1 MVLSLLALPV
11 RKIIGWGIDQGIS
24 MPPSR
29 RKAAVAIDDGGADD
43 QIAKPTT
50 GRAKGAAAAEII
62 PYSPAFG
69 DSGVVIDMEGNPGPD
84 NLPAL
89 DPGGHTARVAAA
101 TFERDGYK
109 HLIKAAEAVYSYPA
123 NGSRLSLPAQKML
136 NFMIHLAGSQN
147 FANKLYR
154 LPKKVVRGNHKGNER
169 IFDAVK
175 EIYESSLVVIGP
187 FRGRRSRAELRILS
201 SYVRPEDEVEI
212 DSADIHFQF
221 TDAFLELQ
229 RSSQLWAR
237 LSGPAMVKVTS
248 TYALKLYEIG
258 MQRYQMDHP
267 SLTLD
272 IETLRKLLNV
282 PEGAYKD
289 FGILRTR
296 TIDRAMAEVNQLAPF
311 RVDMPEEK
319 FKRKGRKIEEVTLDF
334 HAKEEEEAAET
345 FLERERHAAGRKA
358 RRLGNVEKLE
368 APAPAVP
375 PPPLPD
381 ADDAEALWAAA
392 RHALGSRNVP
402 TPLLRDLEAV
412 GIEETARGARKL
424 VLRAAH
430 AVTADTARRGHEAT
444 MRLVLSSLTS
454 GSITEVEFQVPAS
467 KPRKG

>member
-1 MVLSLLALPV
+1 MAQ
-11 RKIIGWGIDQGIS
+11 IAMGTS

-29 RKAAVAIDDGGADD
+29 RTNAQAANARGMAARTEPAAELLPPSAGEG
-43 QIAKPTT
+43 T
-50 GRAKGAAAAEII
+50 GNPIVAAAMQSIVPYTPSLAE
-62 PYSPAFG
+62 
-69 DSGVVIDMEGNPGPD
+69 SGLVIDLEASAE
-84 NLPAL
+84 NLPTVETM
-89 DPGGHTARVAAA
+89 GHTARVAAA

-147 FANKLYR
+147 FSNKLYR

-169 IFDAVK
+169 IFDALK

-311 RVDMPEEK
+311 RVEMPEEK
-319 FKRKGRKIEEVTLDF
+319 FKRRGRKIEEVTLDF

-345 FLERERHAAGRKA
+345 FLERERHSAGRRA
-358 RRLGNVEKLE
+358 RRLTVVENVVPAA
-368 APAPAVP
+368 APLP

-381 ADDAEALWAAA
+381 ADDAEALWAAT
-392 RHALGSRNVP
+392 RHALGQRNVP
-402 TPLLRDLEAV
+402 GPLLRDLEVVEIA
-412 GIEETARGARKL
+412 ETTRGTRRL
-424 VLRAAH
+424 VLRAGH
-430 AVTADTARRGHEAT
+430 AATADTARRSHEAT
-444 MRLVLSSLTS
+444 VRLVLSSLTS
-454 GSITEVEFQVPAS
+454 GSISEVEFLAPKSRRA
-467 KPRKG
+467 G

>member
-1 MVLSLLALPV
+1 
-11 RKIIGWGIDQGIS
+11 
-24 MPPSR
+24 MPP
-29 RKAAVAIDDGGADD
+29 RKSKTPSPEAAMPDPAAGIIAGAVVPYDPRGDG
-43 QIAKPTT
+43 
-50 GRAKGAAAAEII
+50 
-62 PYSPAFG
+62 
-69 DSGVVIDMEGNPGPD
+69 GVVIDIGSAEIAAPAAEVVPYGEGAGR
-84 NLPAL
+84 
-89 DPGGHTARVAAA
+89 TAQVAAA

-201 SYVRPEDEVEI
+201 SYVRPEDELES

-229 RSSQLWAR
+229 RTSQLWAR

-258 MQRYQMDHP
+258 MQRYQMDYP
-267 SLTLD
+267 DLTLD
-272 IETLRKLLNV
+272 VETLRRLLNV

-296 TIDRAMAEVNQLAPF
+296 TIDRAIAEVNQLAPF
-311 RVDMPEEK
+311 RVDMPDDK
-319 FKRKGRKIEEVTLDF
+319 IKRRGRKVEQVTLEF
-334 HAKEEEEAAET
+334 LAKDEDEAAET
-345 FLERERHAAGRKA
+345 FLERERHSSGRRA
-358 RRLGNVEKLE
+358 RRIGKVDAL
-368 APAPAVP
+368 AADQAPPPAPDIRP
-375 PPPLPD
+375 DGPLPD
-381 ADDAEALWAAA
+381 IEDAQALWAAT
-392 RHALGSRNVP
+392 RHALTARNVP
-402 TPLLRDLEAV
+402 GPLLSDLEALR
-412 GIEETARGARKL
+412 IEETARGARRL
-424 VLRAAH
+424 VLAAGS
-430 AVTADTARRGHEAT
+430 AVTADTARMNHEGT
-444 MRLVLSSLTS
+444 VRTVLASLTS
-454 GSITEVEFQVPAS
+454 GSITEVAFELPKGGRKAS
-467 KPRKG
+467 PKA

>member
-1 MVLSLLALPV
+1 
-11 RKIIGWGIDQGIS
+11 

-29 RKAAVAIDDGGADD
+29 RKPPAA
-43 QIAKPTT
+43 P
-50 GRAKGAAAAEII
+50 GAADPLADRPSLAEGARAVVKYDPTEGGGGVLIEAI
-62 PYSPAFG
+62 ALTAEPGTAITLVEEEAVPAG
-69 DSGVVIDMEGNPGPD
+69 R
-84 NLPAL
+84 
-89 DPGGHTARVAAA
+89 TARVAAS

-169 IFDAVK
+169 LFDAVK
-175 EIYESSLVVIGP
+175 EIFDSSLVVIGP

-201 SYVRPEDEVEI
+201 SYVRPEEEEEA

-229 RSSQLWAR
+229 RTSQLWAR

-258 MQRYQMDHP
+258 MQRYQMEFP

-272 IETLRKLLNV
+272 IETLRRLLNV

-296 TIDRAMAEVNQLAPF
+296 TIDRAIAEVNQLAPF
-311 RVDMPEEK
+311 RVEMPEAK
-319 FKRKGRKIEEVTLDF
+319 YQRRGRKVEGVTLDF
-334 HAKEEEEAAET
+334 FPKDEEEAAET
-345 FLERERHAAGRKA
+345 YLERERHSAGRRA
-358 RRLGNVEKLE
+358 RRSDTVQQIAEVEPFQ
-368 APAPAVP
+368 A
-375 PPPLPD
+375 PLPD
-381 ADDAEALWAAA
+381 ADDAHAFWAAA
-392 RHALGSRNVP
+392 RHALSRSLP
-402 TPLLRDLEAV
+402 LPLLNDLEADR
-412 GIEETARGARKL
+412 IEETPKGARRL
-424 VLRAAH
+424 VLKAGNP
-430 AVTADTARRGHEAT
+430 VTADMARMHHEAT
-444 MRLVLSSLTS
+444 IRAELASLSS
-454 GSITEVEFQVPAS
+454 GSITEVTFTAPPRRKAS
-467 KPRKG
+467 APGA

>member
-1 MVLSLLALPV
+1 
-11 RKIIGWGIDQGIS
+11 

-29 RKAAVAIDDGGADD
+29 RKNALPDTGIAEPSSSIGAMGAIVPYVPGDGDAGM
-43 QIAKPTT
+43 
-50 GRAKGAAAAEII
+50 
-62 PYSPAFG
+62 
-69 DSGVVIDMEGNPGPD
+69 VIDLDGSLVDPGKPE
-84 NLPAL
+84 NLPSV
-89 DPGGHTARVAAA
+89 DRMGHTARVAAA

-169 IFDAVK
+169 IFDALK

-311 RVDMPEEK
+311 RVEMPEEK
-319 FKRKGRKIEEVTLDF
+319 MKRRGRKIEEVTLDF
-334 HAKEEEEAAET
+334 HAKDEEEAAET
-345 FLERERHAAGRKA
+345 FLERERDPAGRKA
-358 RRLGNVEKLE
+358 RRE
-368 APAPAVP
+368 AGEGAPPKAVSARPVAELAP
-375 PPPLPD
+375 PPMPD

-392 RHALGSRNVP
+392 RHALGQKQVP
-402 TPLLRDLEAV
+402 GPLLRDLTVV
-412 GIEETARGARKL
+412 GIEETARGSRKL
-424 VLRAAH
+424 VLRAGH
-430 AVTADTARRGHEAT
+430 AATADTARRSHEPT
-444 MRLVLSSLTS
+444 IRLVLSSLSS
-454 GSITEVEFQVPAS
+454 GSIGEVEFQAAGNTRPG
-467 KPRKG
+467 R

>member
-1 MVLSLLALPV
+1 
-11 RKIIGWGIDQGIS
+11 

-29 RKAAVAIDDGGADD
+29 RKTSSAEPARDQALAAIVPYV
-43 QIAKPTT
+43 PTV
-50 GRAKGAAAAEII
+50 
-62 PYSPAFG
+62 G
-69 DSGVVIDMEGNPGPD
+69 DTGVVIDVEGSLVDGTSAPT
-84 NLPAL
+84 LPAI
-89 DPGGHTARVAAA
+89 DRAGQTARVAAA

-169 IFDAVK
+169 IFDALK

-311 RVDMPEEK
+311 RVEMPEDK
-319 FKRKGRKIEEVTLDF
+319 MKRKGRKIEEVTLDF
-334 HAKEEEEAAET
+334 HAKDEDEAADT
-345 FLERERHAAGRKA
+345 FLERERSSTVRKVRRGAEEGGKPLLTGAARST
-358 RRLGNVEKLE
+358 LPE
-368 APAPAVP
+368 PA
-375 PPPLPD
+375 PPLPD

-392 RHALGSRNVP
+392 RHALSQKQVP
-402 TPLLRDLEAV
+402 SPLLRDLSVV
-412 GIEETARGARKL
+412 GIEETARGTRKL
-424 VLRAAH
+424 VLRAGH
-430 AVTADTARRGHEAT
+430 AATAETARRSHEAT
-444 MRLVLSSLTS
+444 MRSVLSSLTS
-454 GSITEVEFQVPAS
+454 GSIAEVEFQAA
-467 KPRKG
+467 RAGR

>member
-1 MVLSLLALPV
+1 
-11 RKIIGWGIDQGIS
+11 

-29 RKAAVAIDDGGADD
+29 RKTSSAEPARDQALAAIV
-43 QIAKPTT
+43 
-50 GRAKGAAAAEII
+50 
-62 PYSPAFG
+62 PYVPNAG
-69 DSGVVIDMEGNPGPD
+69 DTGVVIDLDGSLVEGTTGQS
-84 NLPAL
+84 LPAI
-89 DPGGHTARVAAA
+89 DRAGQTARVAAA

-169 IFDAVK
+169 IFDALK

-258 MQRYQMDHP
+258 MQRYQMDHS

-311 RVDMPEEK
+311 RVEMPEEK
-319 FKRKGRKIEEVTLDF
+319 MKRKGRKIEEVTLDF
-334 HAKEEEEAAET
+334 HAKDEDEAADT
-345 FLERERHAAGRKA
+345 FLERERNSTSRKTRREAGEGGRPPLASPA
-358 RRLGNVEKLE
+358 RSLPE
-368 APAPAVP
+368 PA
-375 PPPLPD
+375 PPLPD

-392 RHALGSRNVP
+392 RHALSQKQVP
-402 TPLLRDLEAV
+402 SPLLRDLSVV
-412 GIEETARGARKL
+412 GIEETARGTRKL
-424 VLRAAH
+424 VLRAGH
-430 AVTADTARRGHEAT
+430 AATAETARRSHEAT
-444 MRLVLSSLTS
+444 MRSVLSSLSS
-454 GSITEVEFQVPAS
+454 GTIVEVEFQAA
-467 KPRKG
+467 RTGR

>member
-1 MVLSLLALPV
+1 
-11 RKIIGWGIDQGIS
+11 
-24 MPPSR
+24 MPPNR
-29 RKAAVAIDDGGADD
+29 RRSSHADLARDEPLAAIV
-43 QIAKPTT
+43 
-50 GRAKGAAAAEII
+50 
-62 PYSPAFG
+62 PYVPSSG
-69 DSGVVIDMEGNPGPD
+69 DAGVVIDLDGSLVETD
-84 NLPAL
+84 AAASNLPAL
-89 DPGGHTARVAAA
+89 DRTGQTARVAAA

-169 IFDAVK
+169 IFDALK

-319 FKRKGRKIEEVTLDF
+319 MKRRGRKIEEVTLDF
-334 HAKEEEEAAET
+334 HAKDEDEAADT
-345 FLERERHAAGRKA
+345 FLERERSSSSRSTRRTAVEGGKPALASGRA
-358 RRLGNVEKLE
+358 LPE
-368 APAPAVP
+368 PAPS
-375 PPPLPD
+375 LPD

-392 RHALGSRNVP
+392 RHALSQKQVP
-402 TPLLRDLEAV
+402 LPLLRDLTVV
-412 GIEETARGARKL
+412 GIEETSRGTRKL
-424 VLRAAH
+424 VLQAGH
-430 AVTADTARRGHEAT
+430 ASSAETARRSHEPT
-444 MRLVLSSLTS
+444 IRLVLASLSS
-454 GSITEVEFQVPAS
+454 GSIAEVEFQSARS
-467 KPRKG
+467 GR

>member
-1 MVLSLLALPV
+1 
-11 RKIIGWGIDQGIS
+11 

-29 RKAAVAIDDGGADD
+29 RKTSSAQPARDEALAAIVPYV
-43 QIAKPTT
+43 PT
-50 GRAKGAAAAEII
+50 A
-62 PYSPAFG
+62 G
-69 DSGVVIDMEGNPGPD
+69 DTGVVIDVEGSLVDATRPD

-89 DPGGHTARVAAA
+89 DRAGQTARVAAA

-169 IFDAVK
+169 IFDALK

-319 FKRKGRKIEEVTLDF
+319 MKRKGRKIEEVTLDF
-334 HAKEEEEAAET
+334 HAKDEDEAADT
-345 FLERERHAAGRKA
+345 FLERERHSTGRKTRREGGEGA
-358 RRLGNVEKLE
+358 RPVIAAAARSLPEPE
-368 APAPAVP
+368 
-375 PPPLPD
+375 PPLPD

-392 RHALGSRNVP
+392 RHALGQKQVP
-402 TPLLRDLEAV
+402 APLLRDLSVV
-412 GIEETARGARKL
+412 GIEETARGTRKL
-424 VLRAAH
+424 V
-430 AVTADTARRGHEAT
+430 
-444 MRLVLSSLTS
+444 
-454 GSITEVEFQVPAS
+454 
-467 KPRKG
+467 

>member
-1 MVLSLLALPV
+1 MATENRGPA
-11 RKIIGWGIDQGIS
+11 

-29 RKAAVAIDDGGADD
+29 RKTTPTERGEPSPIAGPLAAIVPYVPVAGDTGMVIDLDGSLVDGGA
-43 QIAKPTT
+43 
-50 GRAKGAAAAEII
+50 GE
-62 PYSPAFG
+62 
-69 DSGVVIDMEGNPGPD
+69 
-84 NLPAL
+84 NLPAIDRL
-89 DPGGHTARVAAA
+89 GHTARVAAA

-169 IFDAVK
+169 IFDALK

-311 RVDMPEEK
+311 RVEMPEDK
-319 FKRKGRKIEEVTLDF
+319 MKRRGRKIEEVTLDF
-334 HAKEEEEAAET
+334 HAKDEDEAADT
-345 FLERERHAAGRKA
+345 FLERERNPAAPRKL
-358 RRLGNVEKLE
+358 RREGGAAKAVEAK
-368 APAPAVP
+368 PAPELA
-375 PPPLPD
+375 PPLPD

-392 RHALGSRNVP
+392 RHALSQKQVP
-402 TPLLRDLEAV
+402 GPLLRDLSVV
-412 GIEETARGARKL
+412 GIEETARGSRKL
-424 VLRAAH
+424 VLRAGH
-430 AVTADTARRGHEAT
+430 AATADTARRSHEAT
-444 MRLVLSSLTS
+444 IRLVLSSLTS
-454 GSITEVEFQVPAS
+454 GSIGEVEFQAAGTRRVV
-467 KPRKG
+467 

>member
-1 MVLSLLALPV
+1 
-11 RKIIGWGIDQGIS
+11 

-29 RKAAVAIDDGGADD
+29 RKISKPDMAGPEPLAAIV
-43 QIAKPTT
+43 
-50 GRAKGAAAAEII
+50 
-62 PYSPAFG
+62 PYVPAVG
-69 DSGVVIDMEGNPGPD
+69 DTGVVIDVEGSLVADGQTAD
-84 NLPAL
+84 NLPSL
-89 DPGGHTARVAAA
+89 DRMGQTARVAAA

-212 DSADIHFQF
+212 DSVDIHFQF

-319 FKRKGRKIEEVTLDF
+319 MKRKGRKIEEVTLDF
-334 HAKEEEEAAET
+334 HAKDEDEAADT
-345 FLERERHAAGRKA
+345 FLERERSSTVRKL
-358 RRLGNVEKLE
+358 RREPAE
-368 APAPAVP
+368 AVKPGLATSRSLPEPA
-375 PPPLPD
+375 PPLPD

-392 RHALGSRNVP
+392 RHALSQKQVP
-402 TPLLRDLEAV
+402 SPLLRDLSVV

-424 VLRAAH
+424 VLRAGH
-430 AVTADTARRGHEAT
+430 AATAETARRSHEPT

-454 GSITEVEFQVPAS
+454 GSIAEVEFLAA
-467 KPRKG
+467 RNGR

>member
-1 MVLSLLALPV
+1 
-11 RKIIGWGIDQGIS
+11 

-29 RKAAVAIDDGGADD
+29 RKTSSADPARDATLAAIVPYV
-43 QIAKPTT
+43 PT
-50 GRAKGAAAAEII
+50 A
-62 PYSPAFG
+62 G
-69 DSGVVIDMEGNPGPD
+69 DSGVVIDVEGSLVDAGARE
-84 NLPAL
+84 NLPAI
-89 DPGGHTARVAAA
+89 DRAGQTARVAAA

-169 IFDAVK
+169 IFDALK

-296 TIDRAMAEVNQLAPF
+296 TIDRAMTEVNQLAPF
-311 RVDMPEEK
+311 RVEMPEEK
-319 FKRKGRKIEEVTLDF
+319 MKRKGRKIEEVTLDF
-334 HAKEEEEAAET
+334 HAKDEDEAADT
-345 FLERERHAAGRKA
+345 FLERERSTAGRKT
-358 RRLGNVEKLE
+358 RR
-368 APAPAVP
+368 PAGEGAKPALAAATRALPEP

-392 RHALGSRNVP
+392 RHALSQKQVP
-402 TPLLRDLEAV
+402 SPLLRDLSVV
-412 GIEETARGARKL
+412 GIEDTARGTRRL
-424 VLRAAH
+424 VLRAGH
-430 AVTADTARRGHEAT
+430 AATAETARRSHEAT
-444 MRLVLSSLTS
+444 VRLVLASLTS
-454 GSITEVEFQVPAS
+454 GSIAEVEFQAA
-467 KPRKG
+467 RTGR

>member
-1 MVLSLLALPV
+1 
-11 RKIIGWGIDQGIS
+11 

-29 RKAAVAIDDGGADD
+29 RKTSSAEPARDEPLAAIV
-43 QIAKPTT
+43 
-50 GRAKGAAAAEII
+50 
-62 PYSPAFG
+62 PYVPSAG
-69 DSGVVIDMEGNPGPD
+69 DSGVVIDLDGSLVESSRGGENM
-84 NLPAL
+84 PAL
-89 DPGGHTARVAAA
+89 DRMGQTARVAAA

-169 IFDAVK
+169 IFDALK

-311 RVDMPEEK
+311 RVEMPEEK
-319 FKRKGRKIEEVTLDF
+319 MKRKGRKIEEVTLDF
-334 HAKEEEEAAET
+334 HAKDEDEAADT
-345 FLERERHAAGRKA
+345 FLERERSSTGRKT
-358 RRLGNVEKLE
+358 RRE
-368 APAPAVP
+368 AGEGAAPILTATPRSLPEPAPS
-375 PPPLPD
+375 LPD

-392 RHALGSRNVP
+392 RHALGQKQVP
-402 TPLLRDLEAV
+402 SPLLRDLSVV
-412 GIEETARGARKL
+412 GIEETTRGTRKL
-424 VLRAAH
+424 VLRAGH
-430 AVTADTARRGHEAT
+430 AATADTARRSHEAT
-444 MRLVLSSLTS
+444 MRSVLSSLTS
-454 GSITEVEFQVPAS
+454 GSIAEVEFLSA
-467 KPRKG
+467 RTGR